1 MSNLEIE
8 RLDRLEKKQ
17 QELVE
22 DLAIVGENIR
32 DIKNAIV
39 GNELNNNHGMLFK
52 INEIED
58 RVEDLET
65 FKNEVSV
72 YVNQFKVVI
81 VIILGSLATILIK
94 IFSKP

>member
-1 MSNLEIE
+1 
-8 RLDRLEKKQ
+8 
-17 QELVE
+17 
-22 DLAIVGENIR
+22 
-32 DIKNAIV
+32 
-39 GNELNNNHGMLFK
+39 MLFK

-81 VIILGSLATILIK
+81 VIILGSLATILVK
-94 IFSKP
+94 IFSKS

>member
-8 RLDRLEKKQ
+8 RLDRLERKQ
-17 QELVE
+17 QEFAE
-22 DLAIVGENIR
+22 DLAVVGKNIH

-39 GNELNNNHGMLFK
+39 GNELNNNHGMLYK

-58 RVEDLET
+58 RVEDLEV

-72 YVNQFKVVI
+72 YVKQFKVVML
-81 VIILGSLATILIK
+81 IILGSLGTILVK
-94 IFSKP
+94 IFSK

>member
-17 QELVE
+17 QEFAE

-39 GNELNNNHGMLFK
+39 GNELNNGHGMLYK

-58 RVEDLET
+58 RVEDLEV

-72 YVNQFKVVI
+72 YVKQFKVVML
-81 VIILGSLATILIK
+81 IILGSLGTILVK
-94 IFSKP
+94 IFSK

>member
-22 DLAIVGENIR
+22 DLAIVGDNIR

-58 RVEDLET
+58 RVEELET

-81 VIILGSLATILIK
+81 FIILGSLATILVK
-94 IFSKP
+94 IFSK

>member
-1 MSNLEIE
+1 MSNSEIE

-22 DLAIVGENIR
+22 DVAIISENIR

-39 GNELNNNHGMLFK
+39 GNELNNNKGMLFK

-58 RVEDLET
+58 RVEELEV
-65 FKNEVSV
+65 FKNEMSV
-72 YVNQFKVVI
+72 YVKQFKAVMLI
-81 VIILGSLATILIK
+81 VLGALATILVK
-94 IFSKP
+94 IFSK

>member
-17 QELVE
+17 QEFAE
-22 DLAIVGENIR
+22 DLAIVSENIR

-58 RVEDLET
+58 RVEDLEV
-65 FKNEVSV
+65 FKNEISV
-72 YVNQFKVVI
+72 YVKQFKAVVI
-81 VIILGSLATILIK
+81 IILGSLATILVK
-94 IFSKP
+94 IFSK

>member
-8 RLDRLEKKQ
+8 RWDRLEKKQ
-17 QELVE
+17 QEFAE
-22 DLAIVGENIR
+22 DLAIVSENIR

-58 RVEDLET
+58 RVEDLEV
-65 FKNEVSV
+65 FKNEISV
-72 YVNQFKVVI
+72 YVKQFKAVVI
-81 VIILGSLATILIK
+81 IILGSLATILVK
-94 IFSKP
+94 IFSK

>member
-17 QELVE
+17 QEFAE

-39 GNELNNNHGMLFK
+39 GNELNNGHGMLYK

-58 RVEDLET
+58 RVEDLEV
-65 FKNEVSV
+65 FKNEISV
-72 YVNQFKVVI
+72 YVKQFKAVVI
-81 VIILGSLATILIK
+81 IILGSLATILVK
-94 IFSKP
+94 IFSK

>member
-8 RLDRLEKKQ
+8 RLDRLERKQ
-17 QELVE
+17 QEFAE

-39 GNELNNNHGMLFK
+39 GNELNNGHGMLYK

-58 RVEDLET
+58 RVEDLEV

-72 YVNQFKVVI
+72 YVKQFKVVML
-81 VIILGSLATILIK
+81 IILGSLGTILVK
-94 IFSKP
+94 IFSK

>member
-8 RLDRLEKKQ
+8 RLDRLERKQ

-22 DLAIVGENIR
+22 DLAVVSENIR
-32 DIKNAIV
+32 EIKNAIV
-39 GNELNNNHGMLFK
+39 GNELNNNRGMLFK

-58 RVEDLET
+58 RVEDLEV

-72 YVNQFKVVI
+72 YVKQFKVVML
-81 VIILGSLATILIK
+81 IILGSLGTILVK
-94 IFSKP
+94 IFSK

>member
-8 RLDRLEKKQ
+8 RLDRLERKQ

-32 DIKNAIV
+32 EIKNAIV
-39 GNELNNNHGMLFK
+39 GNELNNNRGMLFK

-58 RVEDLET
+58 RVEDLEV

-72 YVNQFKVVI
+72 YVKQFKVVML
-81 VIILGSLATILIK
+81 IILGSLGTILVK
-94 IFSKP
+94 IFSK